1 MESAHSKY
9 KQKARWKDIQRKLPL
24 QPWNMNC
31 KSLKLHELYVIEDD
45 TNYKVDLT
53 PVIENDK
60 RQMYNISFIQ

>member
-1 MESAHSKY
+1 
-9 KQKARWKDIQRKLPL
+9 
-24 QPWNMNC
+24 MNC

-45 TNYKVDLT
+45 TNYKADLT